1 MTTSTRELAL
11 NKPKEILANIQTKTK
26 TLEEIEK
33 KSDLFKKSL
42 EFLKSEGDRRVNEE
56 YPDINEFD
64 WYTKINKIKKMH
76 KFTMRT
82 WEWIS
87 EWQEKTTDFHKAT
100 PDIISK

>member
-1 MTTSTRELAL
+1 LTTSTRELAL

-64 WYTKINKIKKMH
+64 
-76 KFTMRT
+76 
-82 WEWIS
+82 
-87 EWQEKTTDFHKAT
+87 
-100 PDIISK
+100 